1 MISFISHV
9 VLLFFLVVP
18 FHCSVTVNDDAKSV
32 FENFKL
38 LLNDR
43 VGNDAV
49 EAVTRLREES
59 FTQVRS
65 ENLCKLYIY
74 IYIYIYM
81 FLIFE
86 VFIFYTDHS
95 FNRCD

>member
-9 VLLFFLVVP
+9 VLLFCLVVP
-18 FHCSVTVNDDAKSV
+18 FYCSVTVNDDAKSV

-65 ENLCKLYIY
+65 ENYVNYIH
-74 IYIYIYM
+74 M
-81 FLIFE
+81 FLISE

-95 FNRCD
+95 FNRCDEFTQPS